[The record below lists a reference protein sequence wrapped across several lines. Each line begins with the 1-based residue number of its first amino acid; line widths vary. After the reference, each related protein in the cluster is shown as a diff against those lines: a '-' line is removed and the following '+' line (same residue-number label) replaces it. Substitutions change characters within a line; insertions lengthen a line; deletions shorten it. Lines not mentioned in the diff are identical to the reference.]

1 MKPVTGTSYESS
13 CPNGSNLGTDS
24 SADIEMQGLLK
35 PMPIG
40 DSTRHSRAGPKGN
53 DSFFQRLD
61 DKVNVKLLSRI
72 WGPKLETVVRLM
84 LVSTFLDDSL
94 RTATNF
100 TQLSKQVSEEGCL
113 RWLSSSAIV
122 FASIFLF
129 LGLLFQLIGSIL
141 LVSLKYPDY
150 ATRSLIIWSILQ
162 PILYGQL
169 SNFEFV
175 AESLSLIGGLLMLR
189 SHVVYDPS
197 SEASKRARV
206 LLFGR
211 LLVPA
216 MYVYYAG
223 HFMFKALTEEETSSV
238 SQYFAS
244 LSLFVVNLLVI
255 VGLVIGS
262 SFVAA
267 GLRSRVI
274 ALLLA
279 LINIIY
285 VFYNHPFFLYVSR
298 KDGEWVYDDN
308 MPIPAASLPDDV
320 SIFDFDLEQIYDL
333 HRYYFFMGLSTS
345 GALLLLAQFGPGEY
359 AVQEDETILP
369 MRAQD

>member
-1 MKPVTGTSYESS
+1 M
-13 CPNGSNLGTDS
+13 
-24 SADIEMQGLLK
+24 
-35 PMPIG
+35 
-40 DSTRHSRAGPKGN
+40 
-53 DSFFQRLD
+53 
-61 DKVNVKLLSRI
+61 
-72 WGPKLETVVRLM
+72 
-84 LVSTFLDDSL
+84 
-94 RTATNF
+94 
-100 TQLSKQVSEEGCL
+100 
-113 RWLSSSAIV
+113 
-122 FASIFLF
+122 
-129 LGLLFQLIGSIL
+129 
-141 LVSLKYPDY
+141 
-150 ATRSLIIWSILQ
+150 
-162 PILYGQL
+162 
-169 SNFEFV
+169 
-175 AESLSLIGGLLMLR
+175 
-189 SHVVYDPS
+189 
-197 SEASKRARV
+197 
-206 LLFGR
+206 
-211 LLVPA
+211 
-216 MYVYYAG
+216 
-223 HFMFKALTEEETSSV
+223 
-238 SQYFAS
+238 
-244 LSLFVVNLLVI
+244 VI